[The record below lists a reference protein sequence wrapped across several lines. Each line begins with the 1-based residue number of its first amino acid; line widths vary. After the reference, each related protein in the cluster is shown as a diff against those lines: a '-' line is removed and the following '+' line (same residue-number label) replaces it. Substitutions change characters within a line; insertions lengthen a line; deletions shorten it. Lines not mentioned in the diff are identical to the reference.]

1 MVYSVEMY
9 EKIDGKV
16 PVLEFILNLEPK
28 QQAKIY
34 REIDLTEGKKMKW
47 SEAKAIILKNN
58 EVQNELEKNEAE
70 YKIIEEIILA
80 RREKNLTQ
88 KGLAEL
94 IGTKQSNISR
104 LESGNYNP
112 SLDFLQKIASAMGK
126 RLEVRMV

>member
-1 MVYSVEMY
+1 ME
-9 EKIDGKV
+9 
-16 PVLEFILNLEPK
+16 
-28 QQAKIY
+28 
-34 REIDLTEGKKMKW
+34 W
-47 SEAKAIILKNN
+47 SKAKAIILRNK
-58 EVQNELEKNEAE
+58 EVEKEYKLMEAD
-70 YKIIEEIILA
+70 YKIIEEIIMA

-126 RLEVRMV
+126 KLEVRIV